1 MQVSI
6 SKAADMVGITRATL
20 YRHIE
25 KKGISVEQDEEGNPK
40 IDVSELIRVYGHKV
54 KPVIETEQ
62 AKEVSNSEHDEVVPT
77 DDTEVT
83 ILKSKIAHLEELR
96 ELDKEASK
104 TQNETLH
111 SQIERLEDALKRAQ
125 EGQNKLTLLLE
136 DKSGNKN
143 NSWELAFKE
152 LEERIANQQSEAEEK
167 QQKILRQNRALKRAL
182 DEEKSKSIWKKL
194 FG

>member
-77 DDTEVT
+77 DGTEVT

-167 QQKILRQNRALKRAL
+167 QQKILRQNRALRNAL
-182 DEEKSKSIWKKL
+182 KEEQSKSIWKKL

>member
-62 AKEVSNSEHDEVVPT
+62 AKEVSNSEHEEVVST
-77 DDTEVT
+77 NDTEVT
-83 ILKSKIAHLEELR
+83 ILQSKIAHLEELR